1 MKIKT
6 FYHAILFFNS
16 FVYVK
21 ILLFYPY
28 PKSRLSILKL
38 QIIHNNLYKKIITTA
53 H

>member
-6 FYHAILFFNS
+6 NFLSCHFDFNPS
-16 FVYVK
+16 VYVN

-38 QIIHNNLYKKIITTA
+38 QIIHNNLKKNTTA
-53 H
+53 Y